1 MDITFGRVFLGVWL
15 VEAKRSL
22 SNPLIIEGSSWAK
35 GRMTFISDTS
45 PYIEFSGQ
53 ETEFSGVI
61 ELKCK
66 PEAPTL
72 KLVVKHVWKDS
83 EITKEISMPD
93 FQTATVGDL
102 KREINLQY
110 RPEVSCLIMSGR
122 VLEEDKTMRYVV
134 FYVSGDVCRVNNG
147 SYPKEDL
154 PQLKLNKFNPS

>member
-1 MDITFGRVFLGVWL
+1 M
-15 VEAKRSL
+15 EAKRSL
-22 SNPLIIEGSSWAK
+22 SNPLIIEGSSWK
-35 GRMTFISDTS
+35 EGRMTFFSGTS
-45 PYIEFSGQ
+45 PCIEYYRQ

-61 ELKCK
+61 ELKFK

-72 KLVVKHVWKDS
+72 KLFVRHVWKDR
-83 EITKEISMPD
+83 EKTKEISMPD

-110 RPEVSCLIMSGR
+110 RPEVSCLIMGGK